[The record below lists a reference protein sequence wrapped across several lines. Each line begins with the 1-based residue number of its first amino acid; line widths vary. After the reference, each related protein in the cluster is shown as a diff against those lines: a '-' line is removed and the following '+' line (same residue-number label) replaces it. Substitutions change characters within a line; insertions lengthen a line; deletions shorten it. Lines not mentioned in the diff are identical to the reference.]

1 MEVWGTLI
9 EIFITFPLSAAGEWT
24 VGLGG
29 SWEAREEVRW
39 SLDERRWWPGPGW
52 WLWDVGMWMDHI

>member
-9 EIFITFPLSAAGEWT
+9 QIFITFPLAAAGEWT

-29 SWEAREEVRW
+29 SWEAKEVVWW
-39 SLDERRWWPGPGW
+39 SLDER
-52 WLWDVGMWMDHI
+52 